1 MGAYRRGKIWYIRFK
16 GPDGRMIRQ
25 STGQESKRL
34 AEDILKKQKIEL
46 AEDKF
51 LDKQERPSMTF
62 PELCEW
68 YWEHHGRHLK
78 WNGLRGLLNR
88 LKGFFKDRLIT
99 AITPELVCEYIA
111 LRRSRDRISTTTANR
126 DLQLLKSMFNLI
138 INYKRWRKVLE
149 NPVGYLK
156 LFKENHGRVR
166 FLEQDE
172 IQRLLEA
179 CDEHLRPVV
188 ICALYTG
195 MRKSKIFNLKW
206 RDVDL
211 RRKTI
216 FLLRTKNGE
225 SRHLPISGELEKV
238 LLSLPSRFEGGY
250 VFPSYLPRRNED
262 LKSGEVNEP
271 FTDVKNSFHKALKK
285 AGIEDF
291 RFHDLR
297 HTFASHLVMSGADL
311 NVVRELLGHKSLQ
324 MTLRYAHL
332 SVTHKHDSICLI
344 DKALGGTMGSLGDTP
359 SDTATIL
366 RFRRSS

>member
-1 MGAYRRGKIWYIRFK
+1 
-16 GPDGRMIRQ
+16 
-25 STGQESKRL
+25 
-34 AEDILKKQKIEL
+34 
-46 AEDKF
+46 
-51 LDKQERPSMTF
+51 
-62 PELCEW
+62 
-68 YWEHHGRHLK
+68 
-78 WNGLRGLLNR
+78 
-88 LKGFFKDRLIT
+88 
-99 AITPELVCEYIA
+99 V
-111 LRRSRDRISTTTANR
+111 
-126 DLQLLKSMFNLI
+126 
-138 INYKRWRKVLE
+138 
-149 NPVGYLK
+149 VG
-156 LFKENHGRVR
+156 

-216 FLLRTKNGE
+216 FLRRTKNGE

-238 LLSLPSRFEGGY
+238 LLSLPSRFAGGY

-344 DKALGGTMGSLGDTP
+344 DKALGGTMSSLGDTP

>member
-1 MGAYRRGKIWYIRFK
+1 MGVYRRDKIWYIRFK
-16 GPDGRMIRQ
+16 GPDGRMLRQ

-46 AEDKF
+46 AEGKF
-51 LDKQERPSMTF
+51 LDKQERPTMTF
-62 PELCEW
+62 SELCEW

-78 WNGLRGLLNR
+78 WSGIRGLLNR

-99 AITPELVCEYIA
+99 AITPELISEYIA
-111 LRRSRDRISTTTANR
+111 LRRSRDRIATSTANK

-138 INYKRWRKVLE
+138 LNYKRWRKVLE
-149 NPVGYLK
+149 NSVCYVK

-166 FLEQDE
+166 YLEQDE
-172 IQRLLEA
+172 IQRLLKA
-179 CDEHLRPVV
+179 CDKHLKPVV

-195 MRKSKIFNLKW
+195 MRRGEVFNLKW

-211 RRKTI
+211 ARRSI
-216 FLLRTKNGE
+216 FLRHTKNGE
-225 SRHLPISGELEKV
+225 SRHLPISDELEKV
-238 LLSLPSRFEGGY
+238 LVSLPSRFEGGY
-250 VFPSYLPRRNED
+250 VFPSYRPRFNED

-344 DKALGGTMGSLGDTP
+344 DKALGGYMDSPGDTP
-359 SDTATIL
+359 SDTGRIL
-366 RFRRSS
+366 RFSRKL